1 LKGAPNVIDIRT
13 IGLVAAVE
21 LASKPGAVGA
31 RAYEAME
38 RGFNEFGLMMRIA
51 GDTIALS
58 PPLVISQD
66 EIGELVEK
74 MGKVLRAVG

>member
-1 LKGAPNVIDIRT
+1 MKGAPNVVDIRT
-13 IGLVAAVE
+13 IGLVAAIE

-38 RGFNEFGLMMRIA
+38 RGFHEFGLMMRIA

-66 EIGELVEK
+66 EIGEMVEK
-74 MGKVLRAVG
+74 MGKVLRAVS